1 MDLLYLNNE
10 NTMRAVEYVKHTK
23 LGVMPLSTYGDGIK
37 RVLSLANSIAEAAGV
52 ILMIDE
58 IETSI
63 NYKYYHDIF
72 GFLVKACRQY
82 NVQLFITTHNIEA
95 IDTIL
100 EIQNYDETNG
110 YDPIS
115 VLIFRRNNRTTQVYS
130 RQLSGKEVFENREK
144 FAFEVRL

>member
-1 MDLLYLNNE
+1 
-10 NTMRAVEYVKHTK
+10 
-23 LGVMPLSTYGDGIK
+23 
-37 RVLSLANSIAEAAGV
+37 
-52 ILMIDE
+52 MIDE

-63 NYKYYHDIF
+63 NYKYYQDIF

-115 VLIFRRNNRTTQVYS
+115 VLTFRRNNRTTQVYS